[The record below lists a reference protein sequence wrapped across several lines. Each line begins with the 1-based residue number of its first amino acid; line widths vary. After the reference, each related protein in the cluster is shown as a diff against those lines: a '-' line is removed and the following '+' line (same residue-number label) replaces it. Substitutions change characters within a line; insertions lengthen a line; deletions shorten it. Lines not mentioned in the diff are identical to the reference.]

1 MSSFGLSRIGQIA
14 VPVKDIAR
22 AVAFYR
28 DQIGMKF
35 LFQAGKLAFF
45 DCNGIMLMLDVP
57 EDAEFQHPSSVL
69 YFTVDD
75 IQAGYAAL
83 KSRGV
88 RFRGEPHI
96 IHKAAEF
103 DLWMAFFYD
112 SEENTM
118 AIRCEQRRP

>member
-1 MSSFGLSRIGQIA
+1 MNSFGLSRIGQIA

-45 DCNGIMLMLDVP
+45 DCSGIILMLDVP
-57 EDAEFQHPSSVL
+57 EDAEFQHPSSVI